1 MNRRKFLFLTGVATG
16 AVVIPASVYF
26 VSGSVKKYAVLL
38 IEKELDYLK
47 LEPGSVINYVDDYFQ
62 NSNDAVSRLKFKTM
76 YYLNINWEKS
86 NHLKELIKYYLLSTD
101 FFINKMDESKEVR
114 YLGQYSPYKSPV
126 PNPFAYTLYPPA
138 TIKNP

>member
-1 MNRRKFLFLTGVATG
+1 MNRRKFLFLSGVATG

-47 LEPGSVINYVDDYFQ
+47 LEPGSVIKYVDDYLQ
-62 NSNDAVSRLKFKTM
+62 NNNDVISRLKFKTI
-76 YYLNINWEKS
+76 YYFDINWKKS

-101 FFINKMDESKEVR
+101 FFINKMDESKLVR

-138 TIKNP
+138 TINNP